1 MARED
6 AALGLTLAGPRA
18 GPQAGVDTPV
28 DAHGV
33 EVSRAILPGGSMT
46 VCHDETANEL
56 FTICEEAGLETRRE
70 PRDIFT
76 HALPVGVAARAAA
89 EADVRGDRTGQ
100 AEGRHAVIPD
110 AAIRVSMPRAL
121 DSAAAA
127 VRPHTARLPM
137 RRLLF
142 DVKTVHAGTSH
153 YRSARARRQR
163 GGAVQARAQDVEAAY
178 RRHAQRLDRIH
189 HPPGTPRHRHPVGP
203 IEQVVLRHSRV
214 RGLVFGAYGEWSSD
228 VEWLLEEAARAAARR
243 DWRRG
248 VTGGAWDARRSPSLT
263 PASSRLTAGAWAWS
277 PCVRWRVTASA
288 SPRTSG

>member
-1 MARED
+1 
-6 AALGLTLAGPRA
+6 
-18 GPQAGVDTPV
+18 
-28 DAHGV
+28 
-33 EVSRAILPGGSMT
+33 MT

-127 VRPHTARLPM
+127 VRPRTARLPM

-142 DVKTVHAGTSH
+142 DVKTVHAGPSH
-153 YRSARARRQR
+153 
-163 GGAVQARAQDVEAAY
+163 
-178 RRHAQRLDRIH
+178 
-189 HPPGTPRHRHPVGP
+189 
-203 IEQVVLRHSRV
+203 
-214 RGLVFGAYGEWSSD
+214 
-228 VEWLLEEAARAAARR
+228 
-243 DWRRG
+243 
-248 VTGGAWDARRSPSLT
+248 
-263 PASSRLTAGAWAWS
+263 
-277 PCVRWRVTASA
+277 
-288 SPRTSG
+288 